1 MAHLTYHVVLPFSPD
16 ADGMLLPGEP
26 QEAPSASLAIV
37 RAQRLVA
44 TKGGAVAFSRT
55 GDPALGDYQEGVLL
69 GRFGNVPDDLA
80 AHLSG

>member
-1 MAHLTYHVVLPFSPD
+1 MAQVTYHVVLPFSPD
-16 ADGMLLPGEP
+16 ADGNLMPGEP
-26 QEAPSASLAIV
+26 QEAPNAHLAVV

-80 AHLSG
+80 EHMSG